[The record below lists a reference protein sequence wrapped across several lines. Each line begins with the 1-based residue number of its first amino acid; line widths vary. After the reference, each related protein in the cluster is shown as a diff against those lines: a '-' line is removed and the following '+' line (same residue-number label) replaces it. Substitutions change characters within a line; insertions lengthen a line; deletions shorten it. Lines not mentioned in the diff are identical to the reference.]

1 MTREQIAHALSLQ
14 ERESVAYWDAFD
26 LFTFFQPIGPKWSPA
41 ETVRHL
47 VKSNRAIAETFSTS
61 PLMLRLRYGRSARAS
76 MRYEEF
82 VALYVEAL
90 RGGATAGRFA
100 PSRRRQADLE
110 GWRAWIMNDFVVS
123 QREIRRRLSEW
134 TEENLDRI
142 RVPHPLL
149 GRITMREMAY
159 FVLYHQR
166 HHIRVVRGYLAAR
179 PVVVLPPAPSL
190 ALAKRV
196 GPSAIWSKRE

>member
-1 MTREQIAHALSLQ
+1 MTREQIAHVLSLQ
-14 ERESVAYWDAFD
+14 EHESVAYWDAFD

-47 VKSNRAIAETFSTS
+47 VKSNRAIAEAFSTS
-61 PLMLRLRYGRSARAS
+61 PLMLRLRFGKSSRTS

-82 VALYVEAL
+82 VALYVKAL
-90 RGGATAGRFA
+90 REGGTAGSFA
-100 PSRRRQADLE
+100 PSRRRMHDLE
-110 GWRAWIMNDFVVS
+110 GWRAWIMNDFVVG
-123 QREIRRRLSEW
+123 QREIRRHVTEW
-134 TEENLDRI
+134 SEENLDRV

-166 HHIRVVRGYLAAR
+166 HHIQVVQGYLTTR
-179 PVVVLPPAPSL
+179 PAVVLPPAPAL

-196 GPSAIWSKRE
+196 GPSPTWSKRE